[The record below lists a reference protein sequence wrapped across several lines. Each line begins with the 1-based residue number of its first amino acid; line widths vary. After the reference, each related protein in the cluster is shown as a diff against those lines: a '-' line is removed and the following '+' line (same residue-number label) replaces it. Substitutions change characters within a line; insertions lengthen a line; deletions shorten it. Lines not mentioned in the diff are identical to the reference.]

1 MFEELKGKV
10 VVITGATS
18 GIGYASAKK
27 FAELGA
33 KIFITG
39 RNEEVLKELNDELN
53 SKTESGFIS
62 GDLSDQKFREI
73 LIENTINKFSGLDVL
88 VNSAGII
95 GSGSIENTPM
105 EEYDRMMD
113 INLRSIF
120 HLTQISIP
128 HLEKTE
134 GNIVN
139 VSSITG
145 LRAFPGVISYCI
157 SKAGLDQLTRSAA
170 LELAPKKIRVNAIN
184 PGVVETKLH
193 LNSGMDS
200 DKYEDFKEHGK
211 DTHPIGR
218 IGNPEEVAELI
229 VFLASEN
236 ASWITG
242 VTYSIDGGR
251 QLTCAR

>member
-1 MFEELKGKV
+1 MFEDIKGKV
-10 VVITGATS
+10 AVITGATS

-33 KIFITG
+33 RTFITG
-39 RNEEVLKELNDELN
+39 RDGDKLEDLDRELN
-53 SKTESGFIS
+53 KVTESVFLK
-62 GDLSDQKFREI
+62 GDLSDQNFREN
-73 LIENTINKFSGLDVL
+73 LIGKTLEKFSGIDIL

-95 GSGSIENTPM
+95 GSGSIEDTPM
-105 EEYDRMMD
+105 DEYDRMMD

-120 HLTQISIP
+120 HLIQLSIP
-128 HLEKTE
+128 HLEKTK

-145 LRAFPGVISYCI
+145 IRAFPGVISYCI

-184 PGVVETKLH
+184 PGVVETMLH
-193 LNSGMDS
+193 RNSGMDNN
-200 DKYEDFKEHGK
+200 KYDQFKEHSK
-211 DTHPIGR
+211 TTHPIGR
-218 IGNPEEVAELI
+218 IGNPAEIAELI
-229 VFLASEN
+229 IFLASES

>member
-39 RNEEVLKELNDELN
+39 RNEEVLKNLNDELN

>member
-105 EEYDRMMD
+105 EEYDRMIILSMRAGQSFD
-113 INLRSIF
+113 YLNIVWHI
-120 HLTQISIP
+120 
-128 HLEKTE
+128 
-134 GNIVN
+134 GNIGN
-139 VSSITG
+139 A
-145 LRAFPGVISYCI
+145 LMAFPNLV
-157 SKAGLDQLTRSAA
+157 GLL
-170 LELAPKKIRVNAIN
+170 
-184 PGVVETKLH
+184 
-193 LNSGMDS
+193 
-200 DKYEDFKEHGK
+200 
-211 DTHPIGR
+211 
-218 IGNPEEVAELI
+218 
-229 VFLASEN
+229 FLAGTV
-236 ASWITG
+236 ARITRERL
-242 VTYSIDGGR
+242 DKR
-251 QLTCAR
+251 

>member
-1 MFEELKGKV
+1 MFKELKNKV
-10 VVITGATS
+10 ALVTGATS
-18 GIGYASAKK
+18 GIGYSTAIK

-33 KIFITG
+33 KVFITG
-39 RNEEVLKELNDELN
+39 RNEEKLKELNNKLKDQTDSEYLP
-53 SKTESGFIS
+53 
-62 GDLSDQKFREI
+62 GDLSDQGFRES
-73 LIENTINKFSGLDVL
+73 LIKNVLTKFSSLDVL

-95 GSGSIENTPM
+95 GSGSIEDTPM

-120 HLTQISIP
+120 HLIQLSIP
-128 HLEKTE
+128 HLEKTK
-134 GNIVN
+134 GNIIN
-139 VSSITG
+139 ISSITG

-193 LNSGMDS
+193 LNSGMNTE
-200 DKYEDFKEHGK
+200 KYEQFKEHSK
-211 DTHPIGR
+211 ETHPIGR
-218 IGNPEEVAELI
+218 IGKPTEVADLI
-229 VFLASEN
+229 IFLASDS
-236 ASWITG
+236 AAWITG

>member
-1 MFEELKGKV
+1 MFEGLKDKV
-10 VVITGATS
+10 VIITGATS

-39 RNEEVLKELNDELN
+39 RNEEVLKKLNDELN
-53 SKTESGFIS
+53 TETESGFLS
-62 GDLSDQKFREI
+62 GDLSDRKFREK
-73 LIENTINKFSGLDVL
+73 LIDSAINKFSRLDIL

-120 HLTQISIP
+120 HLIQISIP
-128 HLEKTE
+128 FLEKTE

-145 LRAFPGVISYCI
+145 IRAFPGVISYCI

-184 PGVVETKLH
+184 PGVVETMLH
-193 LNSGMDS
+193 KNSGMDNA
-200 DKYEDFKEHGK
+200 KYDQFKEHSK
-211 DTHPIGR
+211 TTHPIGR
-218 IGNPEEVAELI
+218 IGNPAEVAELI

>member
-1 MFEELKGKV
+1 MFNGFEGKV

-18 GIGYASAKK
+18 GIGYSSAKK

-33 KIFITG
+33 RTFITG
-39 RNEEVLKELNDELN
+39 RDEEVLKKLNDELN
-53 SKTESGFIS
+53 NKTESEFLA
-62 GDLSDQKFREI
+62 GDLSDQKFRET
-73 LIENTINKFSGLDVL
+73 LIGSTIKKFSGLDVL
-88 VNSAGII
+88 INSAGII

-105 EEYDRMMD
+105 DEYDKMMD

-120 HLTQISIP
+120 HLIQISIP
-128 HLEKTE
+128 HLEKTG

-193 LNSGMDS
+193 LNSGFDNE
-200 DKYEDFKEHGK
+200 KYEHFKEHSK

-218 IGNPEEVAELI
+218 IGNPDEVADLI
-229 VFLASEN
+229 AFLASKN